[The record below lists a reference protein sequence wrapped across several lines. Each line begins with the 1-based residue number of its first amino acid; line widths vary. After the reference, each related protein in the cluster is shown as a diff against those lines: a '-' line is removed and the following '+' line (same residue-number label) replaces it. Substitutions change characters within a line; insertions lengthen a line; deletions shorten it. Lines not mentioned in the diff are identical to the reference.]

1 MLTYR
6 RHFSLWGPIVDR
18 TADLLANYASS
29 LTYEDLTPEAA
40 HHVRRRLLDSLGC
53 ALGAYDSE
61 PARIARQLAGQ
72 VSHTQPAHVIGSGQA
87 TSPDMAAFANAV
99 MVRYLDCNDNFFSVA
114 GGHPSD
120 MIPAAL
126 AVADSTHSSG
136 AQAMTAIAVAYQA
149 FCSIADQI
157 PLGELGWDQGVLAA
171 LGSACAAANLMRLP
185 PEQTRE
191 AISLAVT
198 PNMAL
203 GQTRVGE
210 LSMWKGCA
218 TAAAARA
225 GVFAAMLA
233 REGMSGPPEPF
244 EGRRGLWEQLGWS
257 ADSELLAMGHPDG
270 RGGEFKVVEPGFKYF
285 PSQIHTQAAIWMA
298 LALRDKVAP
307 DQIDSVHLET
317 YHQAWS
323 SAGNDP
329 NKWDPRTRETADH
342 SLPYLIAV
350 ALTDGEVTPASFD
363 DERLHDPALRPLM
376 AKISVS
382 ERADYTERYPEAQ
395 PSTMTLTTL
404 SGERIVEE
412 SVYPKGH
419 PRNPLTDA
427 EVEEKFHRLAGRVLA
442 QTARVNL
449 VEQVGRLETLPDLG
463 VIFDLTS
470 TTSG

>member
-1 MLTYR
+1 MGA
-6 RHFSLWGPIVDR
+6 SLMDR

-61 PARIARQLAGQ
+61 PARIARKLAGQ
-72 VSHTQPAHVIGSGQA
+72 MSHSQPARIIGSGQVS
-87 TSPDMAAFANAV
+87 SPDMATFANTV

-126 AVADSTHSSG
+126 AVADSLHSSG
-136 AQAMTAIAVAYQA
+136 SQTMTAIAVAYQA
-149 FCSIADQI
+149 FCSIADQV
-157 PLGELGWDQGVLAA
+157 PLGEMGWDQGVLAA
-171 LGSACAAANLMRLP
+171 LGSACAAANLMQLS

-218 TAAAARA
+218 TAAAGRA

-233 REGMSGPPEPF
+233 REGISGPPEPF

-257 ADSELLAMGHPDG
+257 ASLEDLESSGNDL
-270 RGGEFKVVEPGFKYF
+270 KVVEPGFKYF
-285 PSQIHTQAAIWMA
+285 PSQIHTQSAIWMA
-298 LALRDKVAP
+298 LALRERVAL
-307 DQIDSVHLET
+307 DEIESIHLET
-317 YHQAWS
+317 YHAAWS

-329 NKWDPRTRETADH
+329 NKWNPRTRETADH
-342 SLPYLIAV
+342 SLPYLVAV
-350 ALTDGEVTPASFD
+350 ALADGEVTPASFAD
-363 DERLHDPALRPLM
+363 QRLHDPALRPLM
-376 AKISVS
+376 ALISVS
-382 ERADYTERYPEAQ
+382 ERADYTERYPEGQ
-395 PSTMTLTTL
+395 PSTMTMVTR
-404 SGERIVEE
+404 SGDQLVEHA
-412 SVYPKGH
+412 VYPKGH
-419 PRNPLTDA
+419 PQNPLSDA
-427 EVEEKFHRLAGRVLA
+427 EVEEKFHRLAGQALSEG
-442 QTARVNL
+442 ARAGL
-449 VEQVGRLETLPDLG
+449 ISRVGRLETLPDLG
-463 VIFDLTS
+463 PIFDLTAVP
-470 TTSG
+470 SG

>member
-1 MLTYR
+1 M
-6 RHFSLWGPIVDR
+6 DR
-18 TADLLANYASS
+18 TADLLADYASS

-53 ALGAYDSE
+53 AIGAYDSE
-61 PARIARQLAGQ
+61 PARIARTLAGQ
-72 VSHTQPAHVIGSGQA
+72 ISHSQPARIIGSGH
-87 TSPDMAAFANAV
+87 TSSPDMATFANAV

-126 AVADSTHSSG
+126 AVADATHASG

-171 LGSACAAANLMRLP
+171 LGSACGAANVMRLS

-198 PNMAL
+198 PNLAL

-257 ADSELLAMGHPDG
+257 ADLEHLGTRDTD
-270 RGGEFKVVEPGFKYF
+270 FKVVEPGFKYF
-285 PSQIHTQAAIWMA
+285 PSQIHTQSAIWMA
-298 LALRDKVAP
+298 LALRDRVGIE
-307 DQIDSVHLET
+307 DVESVHLET
-317 YHQAWS
+317 YHAAWS
-323 SAGNDP
+323 SAGNDS

-350 ALTDGEVTPASFD
+350 ALTDGEVTPASF
-363 DERLHDPALRPLM
+363 EEHRLHDPAMRPLM
-376 AKISVS
+376 ARITVS

-395 PSTMTLTTL
+395 PSTMTLITR
-404 SGERIVEE
+404 SGERLIEE
-412 SVYPKGH
+412 AQYPKGH
-419 PRNPLTDA
+419 PRNPLSDA
-427 EVEEKFHRLAGRVLA
+427 EVEEKFNRLTGDTLSD
-442 QTARVNL
+442 TARSELVNK
-449 VEQVGRLETLPDLG
+449 VGKLDGLPDVGSIL
-463 VIFDLTS
+463 DLT
-470 TTSG
+470 TIGAG

>member
-1 MLTYR
+1 M
-6 RHFSLWGPIVDR
+6 DR
-18 TADLLANYASS
+18 TADLLADYASS

-53 ALGAYDSE
+53 ALGAYNSE
-61 PARIARQLAGQ
+61 PARIARKLAGQ
-72 VSHTQPAHVIGSGQA
+72 ISHSQPARVIGSGQA
-87 TSPDMAAFANAV
+87 TSPDMAAFANTV

-126 AVADSTHSSG
+126 AMADSTHSSG

-149 FCSIADQI
+149 FCSIADQV

-171 LGSACAAANLMRLP
+171 LGSACAAANLMGLSP
-185 PEQTRE
+185 DQTRE
-191 AISLAVT
+191 AVSLAVT
-198 PNMAL
+198 PNVAL

-225 GVFAAMLA
+225 GVFAAVLA
-233 REGMSGPPEPF
+233 REGISGPPEPF

-257 ADSELLAMGHPDG
+257 ADLESLCAKTSD
-270 RGGEFKVVEPGFKYF
+270 FKVVEPGFKYF

-298 LALRDKVAP
+298 HALREKASLEE
-307 DQIDSVHLET
+307 IEAIHLET
-317 YHQAWS
+317 YHAAWS
-323 SAGNDP
+323 SAGNDS

-350 ALTDGEVTPASFD
+350 ALADGEVTPASFED
-363 DERLHDPALRPLM
+363 HRLHDPSLRPLM

-382 ERADYTERYPEAQ
+382 ERPDYTERYPEAQ
-395 PSTMTLTTL
+395 PSTMTLTTS
-404 SGERIVEE
+404 SGARFVEE

-419 PRNPLTDA
+419 PRNPLSDA
-427 EVEEKFHRLAGRVLA
+427 EVEEKFHRLAGPTLPEN
-442 QTARVNL
+442 ARVEL
-449 VEQVGRLETLPDLG
+449 VAQAGRLETLPDLG
-463 VIFDLTS
+463 LIFDLTTAS
-470 TTSG
+470 TG

>member
-1 MLTYR
+1 M
-6 RHFSLWGPIVDR
+6 DR
-18 TADLLANYASS
+18 TADLLADYASS

-53 ALGAYDSE
+53 AIGAYNSE
-61 PARIARQLAGQ
+61 PARITRKLAGQ
-72 VSHTQPAHVIGSGQA
+72 ISHSQPARIIGSGDMS
-87 TSPDMAAFANAV
+87 SPDMAAFANAV

-126 AVADSTHSSG
+126 AVADATHASG

-171 LGSACAAANLMRLP
+171 LGSACAAANVMRLS

-198 PNMAL
+198 PNLAL

-257 ADSELLAMGHPDG
+257 ADLEYSATRDAD
-270 RGGEFKVVEPGFKYF
+270 FKVVEPGFKYF
-285 PSQIHTQAAIWMA
+285 PSQIHTQSAIWMA
-298 LALRDKVAP
+298 LALRDKVSIE
-307 DQIDSVHLET
+307 DIESVHLET
-317 YHQAWS
+317 YHAAWS

-350 ALTDGEVTPASFD
+350 ALTDGAVTPASFED
-363 DERLHDPALRPLM
+363 ARLHDPALRPLM
-376 AKISVS
+376 VRISVS
-382 ERADYTERYPEAQ
+382 ERADYTERYPKAQ
-395 PSTMTLTTL
+395 PSTMTLTTRL
-404 SGERIVEE
+404 GDRLMEE
-412 SVYPKGH
+412 AQYPKGH
-419 PRNPLTDA
+419 PRNPLSDA
-427 EVEEKFHRLAGRVLA
+427 EVEEKFNRLTGDALSDA
-442 QTARVNL
+442 ARSEL
-449 VEQVGRLETLPDLG
+449 VKQVGRLDTLPDVG
-463 VIFDLTS
+463 PIFDLT
-470 TTSG
+470 TIGVG

>member
-1 MLTYR
+1 M
-6 RHFSLWGPIVDR
+6 DR
-18 TADLLANYASS
+18 TADLLANYAST
-29 LTYEDLTPEAA
+29 LTYEDLTPEAV
-40 HHVRRRLLDSLGC
+40 HHVKRRLLDSLGC
-53 ALGAYDSE
+53 ALGAFDSE
-61 PARIARQLAGQ
+61 PAHIARKLAGQ
-72 VSHTQPAHVIGSGQA
+72 ISHSHPARIIGSGQG

-136 AQAMTAIAVAYQA
+136 AQAMTAIAIAYQA

-171 LGSACAAANLMRLP
+171 LGSACAAANLMRLSP
-185 PEQTRE
+185 AQTRE
-191 AISLAVT
+191 AVSLAVT
-198 PNMAL
+198 PNLAL

-233 REGMSGPPEPF
+233 REGMSGPPEPI

-257 ADSELLAMGHPDG
+257 ADLESLDTSGA
-270 RGGEFKVVEPGFKYF
+270 EFKVVEPGFKYF
-285 PSQIHTQAAIWMA
+285 PSQIHTQSVIWMA
-298 LALRDKVAP
+298 LSLRQKVGSE
-307 DQIDSVHLET
+307 DIESIHLET

-323 SAGNDP
+323 SAGNEP
-329 NKWDPRTRETADH
+329 NKWDPQTRETADH

-350 ALTDGEVTPASFD
+350 ALTDGEVTPATFD

-376 AKISVS
+376 ARISVS

-395 PSTMTLTTL
+395 PCTMTLTTQ
-404 SGERIVEE
+404 SGKSLVEE

-419 PRNPLTDA
+419 PRNPLSDA
-427 EVEEKFHRLAGRVLA
+427 EVEEKFRRLAGAILA
-442 QTARVNL
+442 EGASDKL
-449 VEQVGRLETLPDLG
+449 VQEVGRLETLTDLS
-463 VIFDLTS
+463 VIFDLT
-470 TTSG
+470 TVTSS

>member
-1 MLTYR
+1 MDHT
-6 RHFSLWGPIVDR
+6 VD
-18 TADLLANYASS
+18 ALANYASS

-61 PARIARQLAGQ
+61 PARIARKLAGQ
-72 VSHTQPAHVIGSGQA
+72 VSHSQPARVIGSGQA
-87 TSPDMAAFANAV
+87 TSPDMAAFANSV

-126 AVADSTHSSG
+126 AVADSTHASG

-149 FCSIADQI
+149 FCSIAEQI

-171 LGSACAAANLMRLP
+171 LGSACSASNVMSLSL
-185 PEQTRE
+185 EQTRE

-198 PNMAL
+198 PNLAL

-233 REGMSGPPEPF
+233 REGMSGPAEPF

-257 ADSELLAMGHPDG
+257 ADLEPLGSKGSD
-270 RGGEFKVVEPGFKYF
+270 FKVVEPGFKYF

-298 LALRDKVAP
+298 LALRDRIAS
-307 DQIDSVHLET
+307 DEIQSIHLET
-317 YHQAWS
+317 YHAAWS

-350 ALTDGEVTPASFD
+350 ALTDGAVTPSSFT
-363 DERLHDPALRPLM
+363 DERLDDPKLRPLM
-376 AKISVS
+376 DRITIS
-382 ERADYTERYPEAQ
+382 ERASYTEQYPESQ
-395 PSTMTLTTL
+395 PSTMTLTTR
-404 SGERIVEE
+404 SGENVVEE
-412 SVYPKGH
+412 AIYPKGH
-419 PRNPLTDA
+419 PRNPLSDT
-427 EVEEKFHRLAGRVLA
+427 EVEEKFHRLAGSVLSEP
-442 QTARVNL
+442 ARAKL
-449 VEQVGRLETLPDLG
+449 VEQVGKLERLPNLG
-463 VIFDLTS
+463 TILDLTAAV
-470 TTSG
+470 SG

>member
-1 MLTYR
+1 M
-6 RHFSLWGPIVDR
+6 DR
-18 TADLLANYASS
+18 TVDVLANYASS
-29 LTYEDLTPEAA
+29 LSYEDLTPEAA

-61 PARIARQLAGQ
+61 PARIARKLAGQ
-72 VSHTQPAHVIGSGQA
+72 VSHSQPARVIGSGQA
-87 TSPDMAAFANAV
+87 TSPDMAAFANSV

-126 AVADSTHSSG
+126 AVADSTHASG

-149 FCSIADQI
+149 FCSIAEQI

-171 LGSACAAANLMRLP
+171 LGSACAASNVMSLSL
-185 PEQTRE
+185 EQTRE

-198 PNMAL
+198 PNLAL

-233 REGMSGPPEPF
+233 REGMSGPTEPF

-257 ADSELLAMGHPDG
+257 ADLEPLDSKGSD
-270 RGGEFKVVEPGFKYF
+270 FKVVEPGFKYF
-285 PSQIHTQAAIWMA
+285 PSQIHTQSAIWMA
-298 LALRDKVAP
+298 LALRERIAP
-307 DQIDSVHLET
+307 DDIQSIHLET
-317 YHQAWS
+317 YHAAWS

-350 ALTDGEVTPASFD
+350 ALTDGTVTPSSFK
-363 DERLHDPALRPLM
+363 DERLHDPKLRPLM
-376 AKISVS
+376 DRITIS
-382 ERADYTERYPEAQ
+382 ERASYTERYPESQ
-395 PSTMTLTTL
+395 PSTMTLTTR
-404 SGERIVEE
+404 SGENVVEE
-412 SVYPKGH
+412 AIYPKGH
-419 PRNPLTDA
+419 PRNPLSDT
-427 EVEEKFHRLAGRVLA
+427 EVEEKFHRLAGPVLSEP
-442 QTARVNL
+442 ARAKL
-449 VEQVGRLETLPDLG
+449 VEQVGRLERLPDLG
-463 VIFDLTS
+463 TILDLTAAV
-470 TTSG
+470 SG